1 MNSLFRTEPLA
12 ARPLPADGAGTTLMI
27 CTTCKSEEG
36 EVGAALYQALQGR
49 LEGEPVAL
57 RPVECF
63 AVCKRP
69 CTLALTAPGKW
80 TYVVGDL
87 RSDAH
92 IEDIVVAARRY
103 GASPDGLVPWRERP
117 LPFRK
122 GIVSRT
128 PPALNPSR

>member
-1 MNSLFRTEPLA
+1 MNSVVLKETLA
-12 ARPLPADGAGTTLMI
+12 AGAPPANSAATTLMV

-36 EVGAALYQALQGR
+36 RVGLALYEALHAR

-69 CTLALTAPGKW
+69 CTIALTAAGKW

-87 RSDAH
+87 RSDSH
-92 IEDIVVAARRY
+92 IEDIVAAARRY

-128 PPALNPSR
+128 PPALTPSL